1 MVGDSN
7 DETNF
12 RYKLIWTNT
21 QILRLRKVFVNNT
34 SGNIYLSKNQ
44 LHKIRKSREFLGRLL
59 GTLLKSGLPLI
70 KIHLNN

>member
-21 QILRLRKVFVNNT
+21 QILRLRKVFVHNT
-34 SGNIYLSKNQ
+34 SGNIYLLKNQ
-44 LHKIRKSREFLGRLL
+44 LHKIRQSREFLGRLL